1 MKSDK
6 KFIWKSAG
14 IAGFIATLCCLS
26 PIVLV
31 LFGLS
36 TASFA
41 IGLGDVLFKQ
51 YWWAFVLLGILSL
64 IFSIVFYFRKQYGVC
79 TLDEAKKHRQKMLNM
94 FFLGLGAFAIMY
106 IIFEVVL
113 QSVWSQLGWSSWDTF
128 WNGIKRVVSFS

>member
-1 MKSDK
+1 MKSEK
-6 KFIWKSAG
+6 KFIWKTAG

-31 LFGLS
+31 LFGIS

-51 YWWAFVLLGILSL
+51 YWWAFVLLGILTL
-64 IFSIVFYFRKQYGVC
+64 VFSITFYFRKQYGVC
-79 TLDEAKKHRQKMLNM
+79 TLDEAKKYRKKITNM

-106 IIFEVVL
+106 IIFEIVL
-113 QSVWSQLGWSSWDTF
+113 QSIWAQLGWSSWDIF
-128 WNGIKRVVSFS
+128 WNAIKNIFT